1 MIYFDEVESVVEVDV
16 ADCAD
21 IWNYDERCQDQNG
34 GNFLV
39 SDVIVH
45 NSIPEVIA
53 NRDDPEQLWKDKM
66 DKNFLGILEST
77 YGKIVY
83 QEQLTAL
90 WQNIAGFTGPEAQEA
105 RKAVA
110 KKWTHKLK
118 DIEKKWVEGAG
129 KVIGEDAA
137 KKAFEEQVS
146 FGRYAFN
153 KSHAVAYTLLAFR
166 CLWLKAHFAPE
177 FWAATMSD
185 CHPDKL
191 IRYMGVA
198 RSEKWESTSITY
210 SGTYDPKVRSKKVEF
225 DTLDINNLQV
235 DFSVSNDKVNQG
247 LTGIKGIGEKAAEIF
262 AGKGDFKSLDEFIV
276 GDGRISKPV
285 LERFIKLGAFKGL
298 EGHSNSKALW
308 TYYQYH
314 HCDKVKDLKTEVN
327 QKLLALDGWD
337 EKTIRA
343 EKQRQENEYLIAYPK
358 RKKIPTKILKWEPL
372 PKPTLEN
379 INKIVLEDFN
389 LQEKLGFQQE
399 YIGYYI
405 DDPMKAFE
413 LNGQGTIAIAKD
425 RAASGKICY
434 LEAIVDSFIIT
445 KSAKTGKDF
454 GKLSVTDGLSSCIVF
469 IWLRELPQQDK
480 KCLEPGAGVYIP
492 VDYDQEKKLF
502 CLSRGETIVKL
513 KKI

>member
-1 MIYFDEVESVVEVDV
+1 MIYFDEVESVVEVDI

-153 KSHAVAYTLLAFR
+153 KCLFKGTLLR
-166 CLWLKAHFAPE
+166 CERTGMTQTIEEWYLSGAMPVL
-177 FWAATMSD
+177 
-185 CHPDKL
+185 
-191 IRYMGVA
+191 
-198 RSEKWESTSITY
+198 ITY
-210 SGTYDPKVRSKKVEF
+210 DNDGDVVTQDECVLLHDTGIQEIFEVEF
-225 DTLDINNLQV
+225 DDGTTERVTIDHKFLCEDGEYHTVQEIYDN
-235 DFSVSNDKVNQG
+235 G
-247 LTGIKGIGEKAAEIF
+247 LAVKRIK
-262 AGKGDFKSLDEFIV
+262 
-276 GDGRISKPV
+276 
-285 LERFIKLGAFKGL
+285 
-298 EGHSNSKALW
+298 
-308 TYYQYH
+308 
-314 HCDKVKDLKTEVN
+314 
-327 QKLLALDGWD
+327 
-337 EKTIRA
+337 
-343 EKQRQENEYLIAYPK
+343 
-358 RKKIPTKILKWEPL
+358 
-372 PKPTLEN
+372 
-379 INKIVLEDFN
+379 
-389 LQEKLGFQQE
+389 
-399 YIGYYI
+399 
-405 DDPMKAFE
+405 
-413 LNGQGTIAIAKD
+413 
-425 RAASGKICY
+425 SG
-434 LEAIVDSFIIT
+434 
-445 KSAKTGKDF
+445 
-454 GKLSVTDGLSSCIVF
+454 
-469 IWLRELPQQDK
+469 
-480 KCLEPGAGVYIP
+480 
-492 VDYDQEKKLF
+492 
-502 CLSRGETIVKL
+502 
-513 KKI
+513 